1 MLLSRI
7 APRIR
12 LCGKKC
18 AGLENE
24 ASLTGR
30 AAALSGQER
39 GGEWAKLCFLSRNLV
54 ALRRISQLFIA
65 QISRAQMPLPL
76 IIAHRAA
83 HSLMRN
89 AAAEGSGPPSYL
101 SRNLVALQRI
111 YQLCH
116 GKKLSAHPK
125 KIVPFSSKTT
135 FEMSKITFEVF
146 QNISNIILAF
156 VRGLF
161 FRWLW
166 VTTSLY
172 KNSPGSTAC
181 EDLRSVLRAPIES
194 GLSAAYP
201 RSLWMRASKWSTAS
215 SSGMLRSTHSLPR

>member
-1 MLLSRI
+1 
-7 APRIR
+7 
-12 LCGKKC
+12 
-18 AGLENE
+18 
-24 ASLTGR
+24 
-30 AAALSGQER
+30 
-39 GGEWAKLCFLSRNLV
+39 
-54 ALRRISQLFIA
+54 
-65 QISRAQMPLPL
+65 MPLPL

-101 SRNLVALQRI
+101 SRNLVALRRI

-116 GKKLSAHPK
+116 EKKLSVHPK
-125 KIVPFSSKTT
+125 KIVPFFLKTT

-181 EDLRSVLRAPIES
+181 EDFAALPVKFAQNTRRTTSRICLNGPAAAEGS
-194 GLSAAYP
+194 GPPS
-201 RSLWMRASKWSTAS
+201 
-215 SSGMLRSTHSLPR
+215 